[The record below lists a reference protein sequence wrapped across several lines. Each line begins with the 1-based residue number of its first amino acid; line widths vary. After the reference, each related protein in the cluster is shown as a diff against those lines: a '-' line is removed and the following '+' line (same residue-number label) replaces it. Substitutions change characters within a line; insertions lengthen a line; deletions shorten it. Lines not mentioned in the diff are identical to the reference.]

1 MKKLFPV
8 FVLLISLTSF
18 AQTKFIEVAVKDTI
32 TLQPKTFQCNVFLE
46 TNPEEV
52 FSGFVDKEQDDLAK
66 EELAENQ
73 LQELKSIRIK
83 KV

>member
-46 TNPEEV
+46 TNPEII
-52 FSGFVDKEQDDLAK
+52 FS
-66 EELAENQ
+66 
-73 LQELKSIRIK
+73 
-83 KV
+83 